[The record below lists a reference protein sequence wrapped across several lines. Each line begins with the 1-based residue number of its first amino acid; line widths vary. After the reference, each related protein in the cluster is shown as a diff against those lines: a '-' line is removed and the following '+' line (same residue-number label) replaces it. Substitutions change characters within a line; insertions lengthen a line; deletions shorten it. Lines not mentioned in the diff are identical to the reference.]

1 MSTITSGNLGINR
14 VPFSRMLKA
23 EVAEYAKRIINITD
37 KQYVAESV
45 IFPVVEKLTNTEPQ
59 IVMLGVRYGI
69 DPMREELDNLKSQ
82 LMLSISTLKLK
93 VRVLSKTNNDK
104 ALRLVQGYIDTYL
117 LYLDKTKNEKELS
130 QRIAGFIEATEAEQA
145 LSDAI
150 DSHNLDNEIGNIR
163 VAESDF
169 KNRLNKRV
177 TMLAE
182 RPRVKTQDLVKTI
195 ATAVENLFKA
205 IEVAPIMSG
214 EEDHTALAQ
223 ELSQLSDMFNRS
235 ISIRSANNKRKND
248 KGEEGEEGAP
258 EDGDGE
264 NGGNDEPMTTAM
276 RYGIDHDDS
285 NNGEGTIAP
294 YGLMDTFMGDNATEE
309 LHGDDEVDDDEVES
323 FVIE

>member
-1 MSTITSGNLGINR
+1 MNTNRNLGINR

-104 ALRLVQGYIDTYL
+104 ALRLVQAYIDTYL
-117 LYLDKTKNEKELS
+117 RYLGKTKNEKELS
-130 QRIAGFIEATEAEQA
+130 QRVAGFIEAIEAEVE

-150 DSHNLDNEIGNIR
+150 ESHNLDNEINSIKI
-163 VAESDF
+163 VEADF
-169 KNRLNKRV
+169 KLRLNKRV
-177 TMLAE
+177 VLLAE
-182 RPRVKTQDLVKTI
+182 RPKEKTKDLVQTI
-195 ATAVENLFKA
+195 AIAVENLFKA
-205 IEVAPIMSG
+205 IEVAPIMSS

-235 ISIRSANNKRKND
+235 IAIRSANNQRKAD
-248 KGEEGEEGAP
+248 KDKEGEEG
-258 EDGDGE
+258 GE
-264 NGGNDEPMTTAM
+264 EEAEGTNSSEPMVTAM
-276 RYGIDHDDS
+276 RVGNGWNNDWEHDEEEFINPFEDDE
-285 NNGEGTIAP
+285 NGAV
-294 YGLMDTFMGDNATEE
+294 E
-309 LHGDDEVDDDEVES
+309 LHSKEDDEEGAIAVE
-323 FVIE
+323 